1 MKHPNA
7 RKCERCHIERFRHL
21 EDGRCPVAVP
31 GFFHRRR
38 HPRPPHAVNSFAAV
52 QVNILDT
59 VFSVLQRGGKASDL
73 TVVVRH
79 PEFAKLAA
87 KVRRMKQ
94 KVEKMS
100 AEGTLKRLAQAQG
113 EG

>member
-1 MKHPNA
+1 MKHPDA
-7 RKCERCHIERFRHL
+7 RKCELCHVERFRHL
-21 EDGRCPVAVP
+21 DGGRCPSSQN
-31 GFFHRRR
+31 FFHQRR

-59 VFSVLQRGGKASDL
+59 VLSTLQRGGTGSDL
-73 TVVVRH
+73 KIVIRH
-79 PEFAKLAA
+79 PEFARLAA

-94 KVEKMS
+94 RVEKMG
-100 AEGTLKRLAQAQG
+100 AEGALKRLAQAQE

>member
-1 MKHPNA
+1 MKHSDA
-7 RKCERCHIERFRHL
+7 RRCERCHIERFRHL
-21 EDGRCPVAVP
+21 ETKCLDGL
-31 GFFHRRR
+31 GFFHQRR

-59 VFSVLQRGGKASDL
+59 VFTCLQHGGRASDL

-79 PEFAKLAA
+79 PEFGRLAA

-94 KVEKMS
+94 KVEKMG

>member
-1 MKHPNA
+1 VKHPDA
-7 RKCERCHIERFRHL
+7 RKCERCHNPRYLHL
-21 EDGRCPVAVP
+21 DGDRCPKTKT
-31 GFFHRRR
+31 FFHQRR

-59 VFSVLQRGGKASDL
+59 VFSVLQRGGKAADL

-79 PEFAKLAA
+79 PEFSKLAA

-100 AEGTLKRLAQAQG
+100 AEEVLKNLAQAQG